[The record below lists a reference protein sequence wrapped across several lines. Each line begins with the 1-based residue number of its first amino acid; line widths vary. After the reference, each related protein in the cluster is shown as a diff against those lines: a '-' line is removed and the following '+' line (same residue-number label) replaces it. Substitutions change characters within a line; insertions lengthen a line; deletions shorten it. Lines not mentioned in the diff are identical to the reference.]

1 MSMPPRKR
9 RFSFDD
15 STSVITAPMSP
26 LTIARPPTI
35 AGLTWIKEGWRLFKL
50 APVPW
55 TGMTALVFL
64 VLMGFGMLPVVG
76 GLLVHVLSP
85 FVVAGFLAASRGGER
100 GEPITFVYLGAGW
113 REGRDALLVIGV
125 AYMLATL
132 LIFHLV
138 GFLTGGDLEALLR
151 QAQNPGALTPEE
163 AERMV
168 STALPA
174 LGLGSLLFAPL
185 LMATWFSPGLVL
197 FERFPAGR
205 ALWWSFWACAVNWRP
220 ILYYSLILGLAGIV
234 AVLIPFG
241 LGLLVFVPW
250 TLTST
255 YAAYR
260 DIFVPVES
268 PGP

>member
-1 MSMPPRKR
+1 MPPRKR